1 MRYCI
6 LIVLAMVVLMAGSC
20 GETGRGGARICSGEK
35 EIIKV
40 AVVTGGHEFDEE
52 TFFGLF
58 EGYKDI
64 EYVHSPQSDHSE
76 IFEDISGWK
85 YDVIVLYNM
94 TQEISAKRQANFVRL
109 LEDGVG
115 LVALHH
121 SVLAFQKWPEYKKIV
136 GGRLYLEDTVED
148 GVECKKLEFKHD
160 LDFTIRIEDKNHPIT
175 KGLRDFEVHDETYKN
190 GVVEPSSHI
199 LLTTDEPTSDR
210 IIGWVSGYDK
220 GKVCFIEPGHGTGI
234 FGDENYRRLVAQA
247 IRWCAGKI

>member
-6 LIVLAMVVLMAGSC
+6 FVVLAAMVLMGCSC
-20 GETGRGGARICSGEK
+20 GETGLSGKQVCSGET
-35 EIIKV
+35 IKV

-52 TFFGLF
+52 TFFELF
-58 EGYKDI
+58 EGHRGI
-64 EYVHSPQSDHSE
+64 EYVHTPQSDHSE
-76 IFEDISGWK
+76 IFEDISGWE

-94 TQEISAKRQANFVRL
+94 TQEISAKRQANFVQL

-115 LVALHH
+115 LVVLHH

-148 GVECKKLEFKHD
+148 GIEGKKLGYKHGVNY
-160 LDFTIRIEDKNHPIT
+160 TIHIKDENHPIT
-175 KGLRDFEVHDETYKN
+175 KGLSDFTVNDETYNN
-190 GVVEPSSHI
+190 GVVESSSHI
-199 LLTTDEPTSDR
+199 LLTTDEASSDR

-220 GKVCFIEPGHGTGI
+220 GKVCFIEPGHGTSI

>member
-1 MRYCI
+1 
-6 LIVLAMVVLMAGSC
+6 MACSC
-20 GETGRGGARICSGEK
+20 GETEPSGKQVCSGEK
-35 EIIKV
+35 EKIKV

-58 EGYKDI
+58 DGHRDI
-64 EYVHSPQSDHSE
+64 KYVHTPQSDHSE
-76 IFEDISGWK
+76 IFEDISGWE

-94 TQEISAKRQANFVRL
+94 TQEISAKRRANFVRL
-109 LEDGVG
+109 LDDGVG
-115 LVALHH
+115 LVVLHH

-148 GVECKKLEFKHD
+148 GIEGKKLGYKHGVNY
-160 LDFTIRIEDKNHPIT
+160 TIRIEDENHPIT
-175 KGLRDFEVHDETYKN
+175 KGLRDFEIHDETYNN

-220 GKVCFIEPGHGTGI
+220 GKVCFIEPGHGTII

-247 IRWCAGKI
+247 IRWCAEKI